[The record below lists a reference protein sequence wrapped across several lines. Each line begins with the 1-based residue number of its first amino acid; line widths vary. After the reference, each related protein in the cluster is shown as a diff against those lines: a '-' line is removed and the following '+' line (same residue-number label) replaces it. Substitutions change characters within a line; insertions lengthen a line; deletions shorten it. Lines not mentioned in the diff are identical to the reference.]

1 MLDSLQKNAITLF
14 NLSYNLFITGSA
26 GTGKSYLIRHMLS
39 NCNVKPENVMI
50 TSTTGISALNINGK
64 TIHSLYGIM
73 PDTDFDNPD
82 KFIKT
87 VLNNHKYLNNWLNTK
102 ILIIDE
108 ISMMHPDML
117 DFLEYVARKT
127 RESTK
132 PFGGIQLL
140 VTGDFYQLP
149 PVAKKVKYCFESKC
163 WNTIIDFTIQL
174 KKNHRQND
182 NSLIEFLNCIR
193 EGVITPFV
201 ETELEKYKNN
211 KNYND
216 NYTHLYANKTSVS
229 QHNIKKLNQL
239 TNTSISYKSVV
250 IPKKQHTN
258 ANFPKDTVIVE
269 NLIVKVGAFVILTKN
284 IDNTKGLVNGRQ
296 GVITKC
302 NDNNI
307 VIKTDDN
314 EIHSISK
321 SKWEFSNC
329 YIEQFPIRLAW
340 AITIHKSQGMGIE
353 KLSVDIGN
361 SIFDDG
367 QVYVALSRAIT
378 SEYLHIQNYSTH
390 SIKVNSRVKH
400 FYQTLQDKSDTW
412 TTKKDSTGKIY
423 YQNVISGKTKW
434 KKPKGTI
441 LSEDLQLETKEKIV
455 KIPDNLK
462 CKMCN
467 ENKYQDLHFNFFDEK
482 ICKTCCINNDEFR
495 LLTKNE
501 IMELHNTTFSK
512 NKINIILKDL
522 MYKPEPNPFNPR
534 FSQIKVYLLKHFVE
548 ASNLHNK
555 NSTNKT
561 SINDMDKDLNNNTI
575 KLSTNNPKVNSDKKN
590 KIDYREIYNKYF
602 IEDLTIGEIAKRV
615 NRQNSTV
622 ESYLV
627 KAHKNGMPY
636 KDKQLNKLGISPELI
651 TEIKNFI
658 LLWKSKNTTQ
668 ELPKLKLIKDN
679 INTKV
684 SYLSIKI
691 VLEFI

>member
-1 MLDSLQKNAITLF
+1 MSKTTKQIVEMNNIENSENTPISTGTVKKISVED
-14 NLSYNLFITGSA
+14 YN
-26 GTGKSYLIRHMLS
+26 KQLS
-39 NCNVKPENVMI
+39 NFKSQNEIMKLGELRAQCQHEKDK
-50 TSTTGISALNINGK
+50 ISQI
-64 TIHSLYGIM
+64 
-73 PDTDFDNPD
+73 
-82 KFIKT
+82 
-87 VLNNHKYLNNWLNTK
+87 VNTE
-102 ILIIDE
+102 LDQDE
-108 ISMMHPDML
+108 ITQQNIL
-117 DFLEYVARKT
+117 DFLDNFSTTKNK
-127 RESTK
+127 ESK
-132 PFGGIQLL
+132 LL
-140 VTGDFYQLP
+140 GLLFRINVICKDFKKAKEIIYQLNEQL
-149 PVAKKVKYCFESKC
+149 ESVRK
-163 WNTIIDFTIQL
+163 
-174 KKNHRQND
+174 
-182 NSLIEFLNCIR
+182 
-193 EGVITPFV
+193 
-201 ETELEKYKNN
+201 
-211 KNYND
+211 
-216 NYTHLYANKTSVS
+216 
-229 QHNIKKLNQL
+229 
-239 TNTSISYKSVV
+239 
-250 IPKKQHTN
+250 
-258 ANFPKDTVIVE
+258 
-269 NLIVKVGAFVILTKN
+269 
-284 IDNTKGLVNGRQ
+284 
-296 GVITKC
+296 
-302 NDNNI
+302 
-307 VIKTDDN
+307 
-314 EIHSISK
+314 
-321 SKWEFSNC
+321 
-329 YIEQFPIRLAW
+329 
-340 AITIHKSQGMGIE
+340 
-353 KLSVDIGN
+353 
-361 SIFDDG
+361 
-367 QVYVALSRAIT
+367 
-378 SEYLHIQNYSTH
+378 
-390 SIKVNSRVKH
+390 
-400 FYQTLQDKSDTW
+400 
-412 TTKKDSTGKIY
+412 
-423 YQNVISGKTKW
+423 
-434 KKPKGTI
+434 
-441 LSEDLQLETKEKIV
+441 DLQLEKNEKVV

-561 SINDMDKDLNNNTI
+561 SNNDMDKDLNNNTI